1 LLLQVIALATAFTGM
16 RITQETTMTD
26 LPSHPD
32 TPRNRGDRDAPHV
45 SPVTPAEDARSVLLN
60 RVSWGAVLAGVVV
73 ALVAQLILNMIG
85 IGIGAATLDPGGAAD
100 QNPSARGFSIG
111 AAVWWTLS
119 GMVAALVGGFAAGRL
134 SGQPKEA
141 SAAWHGLTS
150 WAFTTLVIFWL
161 LTSTIGG
168 LLGGAYRGLTSAAG
182 GAIQTAAPALANAGP
197 FEAVERTMRD
207 AMGGNDPAAL
217 RDGAVAAM
225 RAAATG
231 DPQQAD
237 VARTRAA
244 DALAKAQNIPVEDA
258 RKQVQQYEQQY
269 RQGLEATKR
278 EATEAAATATKA
290 VSRGALIGALSL
302 LLGAAAAW
310 FGGRMGAVDP
320 TITGFVPTRGALR
333 QT

>member
-1 LLLQVIALATAFTGM
+1 MAESPQ
-16 RITQETTMTD
+16 
-26 LPSHPD
+26 PD

-45 SPVTPAEDARSVLLN
+45 SPVTPAEDARNVLLN

-85 IGIGAATLDPGGAAD
+85 IGIGASTLDPGVGAD

-111 AAVWWTLS
+111 AALWWTVS
-119 GMVAALVGGFAAGRL
+119 GILAALAGGFAAGRL

-161 LTSTIGG
+161 LTSTVGG
-168 LLGGAYRGLTSAAG
+168 LLGGAYRGLTSTAG
-182 GAIQTAAPALANAGP
+182 GAIQTAAQTAAPALAGNAGP
-197 FEAVERTMRD
+197 FDAVERTMRG

-237 VARTRAA
+237 VARARAA
-244 DALAKAQNIPVEDA
+244 EALAKAQNIPVEEA
-258 RKQVQQYEQQY
+258 RTQVQQYEQQY
-269 RQGLEATKR
+269 RQAVETTRR

-290 VSRGALIGALSL
+290 VSRGALIGAVSL
-302 LLGAAAAW
+302 LLGAVAAW

-320 TITGFVPTRGALR
+320 TITGFVPTRRAMR

>member
-1 LLLQVIALATAFTGM
+1 MA
-16 RITQETTMTD
+16 D
-26 LPSHPD
+26 SPSPPD
-32 TPRNRGDRDAPHV
+32 TPRNQGDRNAPHV
-45 SPVTPAEDARSVLLN
+45 SAVTPADDAGSVLIN

-85 IGIGAATLDPGGAAD
+85 IGIGAATLDPGAGAD

-111 AAVWWTLS
+111 AAAWWAVS
-119 GMVAALVGGFAAGRL
+119 GIVAALAGGFAAGRL

-161 LTSTIGG
+161 LTSTVGG
-168 LLGGAYRGLTSAAG
+168 LLGGAYRGLMSTAG
-182 GAIQTAAPALANAGP
+182 GAIQTAAQTAAPALAANAGP
-197 FEAVERTMRD
+197 FDAVERTMRD

-237 VARTRAA
+237 IARTRAA
-244 DALAKAQNIPVEDA
+244 EAMAKAQNIPVEEA

-269 RQGLEATKR
+269 RQGVQAARR
-278 EATEAAATATKA
+278 EATDAAATATKA

-302 LLGAAAAW
+302 LLGAIAAW

-320 TITGFVPTRGALR
+320 TVTGFVPTARAMR
-333 QT
+333 QS